1 MRCAGCELADSAEGV
16 QLCCAPCR
24 VPGTTGIGCWP
35 GASSADT
42 GFIQPGTGPRRT
54 RCATGSDTC
63 MPLAPRT
70 ENRDAG
76 EWTHL
81 IKADQIPPNGE
92 WMTLSPDSAQ
102 RSAIAARIGVEEV
115 QTLHAQLHLIP
126 HQGGHVVEVRGNLNA
141 CLTQMCVRT
150 LTPMTT
156 NVAEEI
162 AAWFA
167 DYDAA
172 TSPTRANLKARR
184 DRTQNMMEDLQF
196 IKEEQDDPEPMSN
209 GQIDLADLVQQFLSL
224 GLNPYPV
231 AGDDGTQTANHAA
244 VTTTPLPDRH
254 QNQTQS
260 PIRQNPFHLLKN
272 WRPKD

>member
-1 MRCAGCELADSAEGV
+1 MPHPPRNTQNV
-16 QLCCAPCR
+16 IQLTA
-24 VPGTTGIGCWP
+24 
-35 GASSADT
+35 
-42 GFIQPGTGPRRT
+42 RR
-54 RCATGSDTC
+54 
-63 MPLAPRT
+63 
-70 ENRDAG
+70 ENRDTG
-76 EWTHL
+76 EWIHL
-81 IKADQIPPNGE
+81 IKADHIPPNGE
-92 WMTLSPDSAQ
+92 WVTLSPASAQ
-102 RSAIAARIGVEEV
+102 RTAIAARIGVEEV

-126 HQGGHVVEVRGNLNA
+126 HRGGHVVEVRGNLNA
-141 CLTQMCVRT
+141 CLTQTCVRT

-156 NVAEEI
+156 TVAEEI

-172 TSPTRANLKARR
+172 TAPTSPTNFPIGANLNTHLNTHLKARR
-184 DRTQNMMEDLQF
+184 DRIQNMGEDLQF
-196 IKEEQDDPEPMSN
+196 IKEEQDDPEPMNN

>member
-1 MRCAGCELADSAEGV
+1 
-16 QLCCAPCR
+16 
-24 VPGTTGIGCWP
+24 
-35 GASSADT
+35 
-42 GFIQPGTGPRRT
+42 
-54 RCATGSDTC
+54 

-76 EWTHL
+76 EWIHL

-102 RSAIAARIGVEEV
+102 RTAIAARIGVEEV

-209 GQIDLADLVQQFLSL
+209 GQIDLTDLVQQFLSL
-224 GLNPYPV
+224 GLNPLSRGGGQRHTDYQSSGLHYR
-231 AGDDGTQTANHAA
+231 ATA
-244 VTTTPLPDRH
+244 
-254 QNQTQS
+254 
-260 PIRQNPFHLLKN
+260 
-272 WRPKD
+272 